1 MKIFG
6 ILVGL
11 LLAQVVF
18 ISSSSASDFDWMD
31 NLNIKAQADSSG
43 FRVQLATR
51 FHIGD
56 AQVQTVIGNVGN
68 ASDAYMVLRLGEL
81 THRPIKEVVSVY
93 RSHRKKGWGVIA
105 KKLGIKPGSKEFHAL
120 KRGHDMENDR
130 GSDHD
135 RPSKKH
141 KNKGK
146 GKGNGMGKGKY

>member
-18 ISSSSASDFDWMD
+18 ISSSSASDFDWME

-56 AQVQTVIGNVGN
+56 AQVQTVIGNVGR

-81 THRPIKEVVSVY
+81 THRPIKEVVNVY
-93 RSHRKKGWGVIA
+93 HTHRKKGWGVIA

-120 KRGHDMENDR
+120 KRGHDMDNDR
-130 GSDHD
+130 RSDHD
-135 RPSKKH
+135 RPSNKH